1 MARNKI
7 SDLRNHLF
15 ATLES
20 LTDEEN
26 PMDVNRAKAVASV
39 AQSIINS
46 VKVEI
51 DYQKL
56 VDKQN
61 GCVVESNLTKFL
73 ES

>member
-15 ATLES
+15 ATLEG